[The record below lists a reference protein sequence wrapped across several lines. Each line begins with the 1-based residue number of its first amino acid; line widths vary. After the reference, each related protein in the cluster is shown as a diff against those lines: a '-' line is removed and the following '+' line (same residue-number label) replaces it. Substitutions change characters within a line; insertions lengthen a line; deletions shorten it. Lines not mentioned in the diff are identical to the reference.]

1 MPAFY
6 SCRHLGSE
14 RCRNLLIG
22 TQLERSR
29 TLESNFKVTWG
40 NRMRRLGEGMM
51 LGFSDPVGFPS
62 LARKT
67 GSGGTE
73 RRRKSPSGF
82 GGRLLRALGT
92 ERKSQPGPA
101 APTPRQLMLKLSM

>member
-29 TLESNFKVTWG
+29 TLESDFKASFLCH
-40 NRMRRLGEGMM
+40 LGKQDEEI
-51 LGFSDPVGFPS
+51 
-62 LARKT
+62 R
-67 GSGGTE
+67 GGHDAWI
-73 RRRKSPSGF
+73 
-82 GGRLLRALGT
+82 L
-92 ERKSQPGPA
+92 
-101 APTPRQLMLKLSM
+101 